1 MELYG
6 TSAWSL
12 HTRFGSFRYYEAS
25 LNDAAAA
32 ASSVYMARLYASPDR
47 GPVRLLYTA
56 FRANQHTKQHSLLN
70 QFKISQIQLNLIRT
84 FLDYHTTTISTS
96 MVRHTIL
103 FTACLLGSAAASFAL
118 SDKNLDRRET
128 QVSDNGKLFCGIFG
142 SGSKDNIENLEID
155 LSVGKLADKMYT
167 IGAGQCNRVHCD
179 DTTGIYVCNVSIL
192 PWPSSFSPAYFP
204 SLLPISHVAKEEGKG
219 GSKRE
224 D

>member
-1 MELYG
+1 
-6 TSAWSL
+6 
-12 HTRFGSFRYYEAS
+12 
-25 LNDAAAA
+25 
-32 ASSVYMARLYASPDR
+32 
-47 GPVRLLYTA
+47 
-56 FRANQHTKQHSLLN
+56 
-70 QFKISQIQLNLIRT
+70 
-84 FLDYHTTTISTS
+84 